1 VGPAGVTNRRNLRP
15 TVYGGY
21 NCGGVL
27 AAFGRAPARRWRL
40 APVRPCW
47 PRRSIRRPYHP
58 APRHAAVGLQP
69 QPRIFTARET
79 TTATVT
85 SAARDCSIMRNLAQ
99 AVSGIV
105 SVGLNAVALVN
116 DV

>member
-1 VGPAGVTNRRNLRP
+1 ML
-15 TVYGGY
+15 
-21 NCGGVL
+21 
-27 AAFGRAPARRWRL
+27 
-40 APVRPCW
+40 
-47 PRRSIRRPYHP
+47 
-58 APRHAAVGLQP
+58 
-69 QPRIFTARET
+69 TARDT

-85 SAARDCSIMRNLAQ
+85 KEASDCSIISNFAQ